1 MAAIQDIQNLI
12 ARAQPIPLDLQRAAL
27 LEAQSLG
34 MNNQALADAFGV
46 PVSMVS
52 DAAAATGVGS
62 VAGPLIGGFQEPG
75 IPAVMRPLPIAP
87 FPPAQPTLTVAPAP
101 AANPLAGIPV
111 DNNYT
116 QAEIDT
122 VKNLVNSGQV
132 DVNQVAQNF
141 NVTPNYVAA
150 ALELPMDNMSIQAIS
165 NEQAREQIKS
175 IPVNPADGYTDEQ
188 VETVTNLLNK
198 GQVNVADVADHFKV
212 DENLVIEI
220 ISEIPKSVYEEGSFT
235 PEQTK
240 KLEGLITTGVAT
252 APQVAKYFDA
262 PVSEVSDYLE
272 QNTGLTR
279 DQIVDSMVSN
289 VVADKDYNMQDAQRV
304 GEQISQGNIT
314 AEEAADQ
321 FGVTI
326 DGISKLMSEM
336 GLTVPAQGATPTAGQ
351 TAAQTTQTA
360 AQIAQA
366 TAPTSQAQTGQ
377 QLSSVPQYNDPGFT
391 SVMPGATAT
400 AGAPMSSSIPTGLSG
415 SEQALRTGASGA
427 IEMLDQLN
435 TAGRADLSNQYARG
449 LEQAAAQSQIARG
462 DITSG
467 TTQGLNAIGTG
478 FGQAR
483 QDIGGAYG
491 RAEGM
496 FNPYMQAGNTALQ
509 QQMALSGALG
519 QDAFNQAYQESPQMA
534 FLREQGMRA
543 NLSGAA
549 ATGGLGG
556 GNVQKELQRFGQG
569 LASQGLQQQISNLG
583 ALSSQ
588 GLGATGSAAGIATG
602 AGTNLAN
609 LATGE
614 AQARSNALMSQG
626 SNLANIATGLGSQQL
641 QAQTNL
647 GGQLAGNL
655 AQYGLPAVQSIS
667 NLGTNLAAGRTRA
680 GELLAQQYGQTAGAL
695 GGIYSNQG
703 RDIAS
708 MTDSQRQMLM
718 NMVQSGALTEAQ
730 AQQAYSTNMANLQS
744 GIGGQLAGVPN
755 APIFS
760 PDYGQQIGQAFQ
772 AGGIGAYLGGQQ
784 QNTPAPVSTS
794 VGVVPNQGNMYVPN
808 LGIPA
813 NQFNFDR

>member
-1 MAAIQDIQNLI
+1 
-12 ARAQPIPLDLQRAAL
+12 
-27 LEAQSLG
+27 
-34 MNNQALADAFGV
+34 
-46 PVSMVS
+46 
-52 DAAAATGVGS
+52 
-62 VAGPLIGGFQEPG
+62 
-75 IPAVMRPLPIAP
+75 
-87 FPPAQPTLTVAPAP
+87 
-101 AANPLAGIPV
+101 
-111 DNNYT
+111 
-116 QAEIDT
+116 
-122 VKNLVNSGQV
+122 
-132 DVNQVAQNF
+132 
-141 NVTPNYVAA
+141 
-150 ALELPMDNMSIQAIS
+150 
-165 NEQAREQIKS
+165 
-175 IPVNPADGYTDEQ
+175 
-188 VETVTNLLNK
+188 
-198 GQVNVADVADHFKV
+198 
-212 DENLVIEI
+212 
-220 ISEIPKSVYEEGSFT
+220 
-235 PEQTK
+235 
-240 KLEGLITTGVAT
+240 
-252 APQVAKYFDA
+252 
-262 PVSEVSDYLE
+262 
-272 QNTGLTR
+272 
-279 DQIVDSMVSN
+279 
-289 VVADKDYNMQDAQRV
+289 
-304 GEQISQGNIT
+304 
-314 AEEAADQ
+314 
-321 FGVTI
+321 
-326 DGISKLMSEM
+326 
-336 GLTVPAQGATPTAGQ
+336 
-351 TAAQTTQTA
+351 
-360 AQIAQA
+360 
-366 TAPTSQAQTGQ
+366 
-377 QLSSVPQYNDPGFT
+377 
-391 SVMPGATAT
+391 
-400 AGAPMSSSIPTGLSG
+400 
-415 SEQALRTGASGA
+415 
-427 IEMLDQLN
+427 
-435 TAGRADLSNQYARG
+435 
-449 LEQAAAQSQIARG
+449 
-462 DITSG
+462 
-467 TTQGLNAIGTG
+467 
-478 FGQAR
+478 
-483 QDIGGAYG
+483 
-491 RAEGM
+491 M

-614 AQARSNALMSQG
+614 AQAKIKCSYASQG

-695 GGIYSNQG
+695 GGIYSGQG

-772 AGGIGAYLGGQQ
+772 AEA
-784 QNTPAPVSTS
+784 
-794 VGVVPNQGNMYVPN
+794 
-808 LGIPA
+808 
-813 NQFNFDR
+813 

>member
-12 ARAQPIPLDLQRAAL
+12 ARQQPIPLDLQRAAL

-34 MNNQALADAFGV
+34 MDNQALADAFGV
-46 PVSMVS
+46 PVSMVA
-52 DAAAATGVGS
+52 DAAVATGVS
-62 VAGPLIGGFQEPG
+62 
-75 IPAVMRPLPIAP
+75 
-87 FPPAQPTLTVAPAP
+87 AQPAP

-116 QAEIDT
+116 LEEID
-122 VKNLVNSGQV
+122 VVRNLVNSGQV

-165 NEQAREQIKS
+165 NEQAREEIKS

-188 VETVTNLLNK
+188 VATVTNLLNK
-198 GQVNVADVADHFKV
+198 GQINVTDVADHFKV

-240 KLEGLITTGVAT
+240 KLENLIVTGVAT

-262 PVSEVSDYLE
+262 PVSQVSDYLE

-279 DQIVDSMVSN
+279 DQIIDSMVSN

-314 AEEAADQ
+314 AQEAADQ

-326 DGISKLMSEM
+326 DGVTKLMSEM
-336 GLTVPAQGATPTAGQ
+336 GLTIPDQGAAQTPAQA
-351 TAAQTTQTA
+351 AAQTTQTA
-360 AQIAQA
+360 NQIAQA
-366 TAPTSQAQTGQ
+366 TTPNVQPQTGQ
-377 QLSSVPQYNDPGFT
+377 QLSSTTQYNAPGFS
-391 SVMPGATAT
+391 SVMPSY
-400 AGAPMSSSIPTGLSG
+400 APMSQGPTSTSIPTGLTG
-415 SEQALRTGASGA
+415 SEMALRTGASGA

-435 TAGRADLSNQYARG
+435 AAGRADLADQYARG
-449 LEQAAAQSQIARG
+449 LEQAATQAQIARG

-467 TTQGLNAIGTG
+467 TTEGLNALGAG

-491 RAEGM
+491 RAESM
-496 FNPYMQAGNTALQ
+496 FDPYMQAGNTALQ
-509 QQMALSGALG
+509 QQLALSGALG

-543 NLSGAA
+543 NLAGAA

-569 LASQGLQQQISNLG
+569 LASQGLQQQIANLG

-614 AQARSNALMSQG
+614 AQARMNALASQG

-641 QAQTNL
+641 QAQIGL
-647 GGQLAGNL
+647 CGQLAGNL
-655 AQYGLPAVQSIS
+655 AQYGLPAAQTIS

-695 GGIYSNQG
+695 GGIYSGQG
-703 RDIAS
+703 RDIAA

-730 AQQAYSTNMANLQS
+730 AQQAYSTNMANLQT
-744 GIGGQLAGVPN
+744 GIGSQLAGVPN
-755 APIFS
+755 APIVS

-772 AGGIGAYLGGQQ
+772 AGGIGAYLSGQQ
-784 QNTPAPVSTS
+784 QNAPAPVFNST
-794 VGVVPNQGNMYVPN
+794 GVVPNQPIGFQSNILN
-808 LGIPA
+808 L
-813 NQFNFDR
+813 

>member
-12 ARAQPIPLDLQRAAL
+12 ARQQPIPLDLQMAAL

-34 MNNQALADAFGV
+34 MDNQALADVFGV
-46 PVSMVS
+46 PVSMVE
-52 DAAAATGVGS
+52 DAAVATGVS
-62 VAGPLIGGFQEPG
+62 
-75 IPAVMRPLPIAP
+75 
-87 FPPAQPTLTVAPAP
+87 AQPAP

-111 DNNYT
+111 DNDYT
-116 QAEIDT
+116 VEEINT
-122 VKNLVNSGQV
+122 VRNLINSGQV

-165 NEQAREQIKS
+165 NEQAREVIKS

-188 VETVTNLLNK
+188 VATVTNLLNK
-198 GQVNVADVADHFKV
+198 GQINVTDVADHFKV

-240 KLEGLITTGVAT
+240 KLENLIVTGVAT

-262 PVSEVSDYLE
+262 PVSQVSDYLE

-279 DQIVDSMVSN
+279 DQIIDSMVSN

-314 AEEAADQ
+314 VQEAADQ
-321 FGVTI
+321 FDVTI
-326 DGISKLMSEM
+326 DGVTKLMSEM
-336 GLTVPAQGATPTAGQ
+336 GLTIPDQGAAQTPAQAAAQ
-351 TAAQTTQTA
+351 TIQSAAQTTQTA
-360 AQIAQA
+360 NQIAQA
-366 TAPTSQAQTGQ
+366 TTPNVQPQTGQ
-377 QLSSVPQYNDPGFT
+377 QLSSTTQYNAPEFT
-391 SVMPGATAT
+391 SVMPSY
-400 AGAPMSSSIPTGLSG
+400 APMSQVPVSTSIPTGLTG
-415 SEQALRTGASGA
+415 SEMALRTGASGA

-435 TAGRADLSNQYARG
+435 AAGRADLADQYARG
-449 LEQAAAQSQIARG
+449 LEQAATQAQIARG

-467 TTQGLNAIGTG
+467 TTEGLNALGAG

-491 RAEGM
+491 RAESM
-496 FNPYMQAGNTALQ
+496 FDPYMQAGNTALQ
-509 QQMALSGALG
+509 QQLALSGALG

-543 NLSGAA
+543 NLAGAA

-569 LASQGLQQQISNLG
+569 LASQGLQQQIANLG

-614 AQARSNALMSQG
+614 AQARMNALASQG

-641 QAQTNL
+641 QAQIGL

-655 AQYGLPAVQSIS
+655 AQYGLPAAQTIS

-695 GGIYSNQG
+695 GGIYSGQG
-703 RDIAS
+703 RDIAA

-730 AQQAYSTNMANLQS
+730 AQQAYSTNMANLQT
-744 GIGGQLAGVPN
+744 GIGSQLAGVPN
-755 APIFS
+755 APIVS

-772 AGGIGAYLGGQQ
+772 AGGIGAYLSGQQ
-784 QNTPAPVSTS
+784 QNAPAPVFNST
-794 VGVVPNQGNMYVPN
+794 GVVPNQPIGFQSNILN
-808 LGIPA
+808 L
-813 NQFNFDR
+813 

>member
-46 PVSMVS
+46 PGSMIS
-52 DAAAATGVGS
+52 DAVAATGVGAQLS
-62 VAGPLIGGFQEPG
+62 PALGGSFS
-75 IPAVMRPLPIAP
+75 PAPI
-87 FPPAQPTLTVAPAP
+87 AP

-122 VKNLVNSGQV
+122 VKNLITSGQA

-150 ALELPMDNMSIQAIS
+150 ALELPMDNMSIQAID
-165 NEQAREQIKS
+165 NEQARETMKS
-175 IPVNPADGYTDEQ
+175 IPANAAGEYTDEQ
-188 VETVTNLLNK
+188 VETITNLMNK
-198 GQVNVADVADHFKV
+198 GQLNVTDVADHFKV
-212 DENLVIEI
+212 DQNRVVEI
-220 ISEIPKSVYEEGSFT
+220 ISGIPKSVYEEGSFT
-235 PEQTK
+235 PEQVK

-289 VVADKDYNMQDAQRV
+289 VAADSNYNMQDAQRV

-314 AEEAADQ
+314 VEQAADQ

-326 DGISKLMSEM
+326 DGISKLMSQM
-336 GLTVPAQGATPTAGQ
+336 GLTVPAQGATQ
-351 TAAQTTQTA
+351 TATQTPAQAAQATTQTA

-491 RAEGM
+491 RAEEM

-543 NLSGAA
+543 NLAGAA

-695 GGIYSNQG
+695 GGIYSGQG

-760 PDYGQQIGQAFQ
+760 PDYGTQIGQAFQ
-772 AGGIGAYLGGQQ
+772 AGGIGAYLSGNQ
-784 QNTPAPVSTS
+784 QNTGAPVYNP
-794 VGVVPNQGNMYVPN
+794 VGVNPQNQPIGFSAAGFQSNILN
-808 LGIPA
+808 L
-813 NQFNFDR
+813 